1 MGRSGLEIGVFGGT
15 FDPIHIG
22 HLRAVEEVR
31 EALGLKKVLFVLSA
45 RPPHKGGL
53 AHAPA
58 EDRWHMLLKALEG
71 NPYFEASDV
80 ELNREGFSY
89 TVDTIRELLLVY
101 GKRLC
106 FIIGEDAFRAIKT
119 WKEWD
124 VLLGL
129 CPFVVMKR
137 TDEDLQGF
145 LKELGFEP
153 NGPSLYLSQKGVPLF
168 LIPVTSI
175 KVSATQ
181 IRELVKTGKSIKY
194 LVPAPVEE
202 HILKRGLYRSP

>member
-1 MGRSGLEIGVFGGT
+1 MDTSGLEIGVFGGT
-15 FDPIHIG
+15 FDPVHIG

-31 EALGLKKVLFVLSA
+31 EALGLRKVLFVLSA
-45 RPPHKGGL
+45 RPPHKGGV

-58 EDRWHMLLKALEG
+58 EDRWQMLLRALEG
-71 NPYFEASDV
+71 NPYFEPSDV

-89 TVDTIRELLLVY
+89 TVDTIRELLLRY
-101 GKRLC
+101 GRRFC

-124 VLLGL
+124 VVLEL

-137 TDEDLQGF
+137 TEEDITGF
-145 LKELGFEP
+145 LKGLGFEP
-153 NGPSLYLSQKGVPLF
+153 QNPSFYFSPKGVPLF
-168 LIPVTSI
+168 LIPVTSL

-181 IRELVKTGKSIKY
+181 IRELVKTGKSIRY

-202 HILKRGLYRSP
+202 YILKKGLYRSP

>member
-1 MGRSGLEIGVFGGT
+1 MGTSGLEIGVFGGT
-15 FDPIHIG
+15 FDPVHIG

-31 EALGLKKVLFVLSA
+31 EALGLKRVLFVLSA

-58 EDRWHMLLKALEG
+58 EDRWEMLLKALEG

-89 TVDTIRELLLVY
+89 TVDTMRELLLRY
-101 GKRLC
+101 GRKLC

-119 WKEWD
+119 WKEWE
-124 VLLGL
+124 VLLEL

-137 TDEDLQGF
+137 TEEEIGSF

-153 NGPSLYLSQKGVPLF
+153 NGPSLYLSPRGVPLF
-168 LIPVTSI
+168 LIPVTSLR
-175 KVSATQ
+175 VSATQ
-181 IRELVKTGKSIKY
+181 IRELLRTGKSIKY

-202 HILKRGLYRSP
+202 YILKKGLYRLP